1 MMQKGGFVLSKDK
14 DAELLEKDTAPSAEQ
29 KRASQQQQPPMVTPD
44 GKIVQQGFSA
54 PSGYAHGG
62 QVHEGLGFKPED
74 IKPANVSQM
83 RQNAEDAVNLL
94 KGYEKS
100 FAGKQRTDEKLA

>member
-1 MMQKGGFVLSKDK
+1 
-14 DAELLEKDTAPSAEQ
+14 
-29 KRASQQQQPPMVTPD
+29 MVPPD
-44 GKIVQQGFSA
+44 GKIFQLCFTA
-54 PSGYAHGG
+54 PSGDVHGG